1 MKKLTHCRALAFHLV
16 LLFLLFLTTETR
28 AKKIYVGPNETYDN
42 IMWGLTA
49 ADAGDT
55 VIVKDGV
62 YVQDIKVRESVVLM
76 AENRHG
82 AVIGD
87 GSDTRAL
94 ISIRQAPVDGAVI
107 DGFKFAAGDYNSI
120 FVGDMDAEKTP
131 INCIIKNNLIEGRKS
146 GIIVSPHTSNTT
158 ISGNTI
164 EGCSGTAVQIQGIG
178 TNIIIDNTL
187 QDCDGGGI
195 FLSGREEMD
204 LIDTTTIR
212 GNIIKN
218 NKLGGIG
225 IERWKVIME
234 KNLIEGNLLGIGTNS
249 GKSGL
254 VVRDSNQVINNLEQG
269 IFIENG
275 SQAVIEGNIISGNG
289 REGIRAH
296 GMVNINGNEI
306 ESNSEWGV
314 WIVSGRAHVEDNDLI
329 SNGIHGIEF
338 GDQTEGVEVYYNR
351 ITGNQLNGIVAASNG
366 FIVGNLI
373 DGNGEHGIQV
383 FNTGQEVEIKGF
395 NTISN
400 NQRHEILL
408 DAGSSAVIRDNIIE
422 HDNVNIDERDGF
434 SGIRIEGSAR
444 IERNL
449 IRNISDAGISIVESA
464 SDVGIFSDTIQ
475 NCYEGIIVVGP
486 AVIHKNIIKNQLEQG
501 IWIGRPAHDVTLTKN
516 EIRENGRAGIF
527 YQSGIPNLTIALNK
541 ISENN
546 SGVVSAGEA
555 KLRSNT
561 IRWNNE
567 CGIKIRGAGIDLGNE
582 TDADSGMNAILENG
596 EWNIWSNI
604 PDTIFAWYN
613 YWGLNDAD
621 SIDATIWDDD
631 EDSLTGPVLFEPFLD
646 DLNVGVDQSILPGT
660 GPGIIEQL
668 EVFPNPSQHHVTIRF
683 LLRSQQAVHLN
694 IIDPSGRIALSM
706 IAGREYVAGEHQ
718 VVWNG
723 TTGGGDK
730 VPGTY
735 LVVLKA
741 GKEVNVQKI
750 LLLR

>member
-1 MKKLTHCRALAFHLV
+1 M
-16 LLFLLFLTTETR
+16 
-28 AKKIYVGPNETYDN
+28 
-42 IMWGLTA
+42 
-49 ADAGDT
+49 
-55 VIVKDGV
+55 
-62 YVQDIKVRESVVLM
+62 
-76 AENRHG
+76 
-82 AVIGD
+82 
-87 GSDTRAL
+87 
-94 ISIRQAPVDGAVI
+94 
-107 DGFKFAAGDYNSI
+107 
-120 FVGDMDAEKTP
+120 
-131 INCIIKNNLIEGRKS
+131 
-146 GIIVSPHTSNTT
+146 
-158 ISGNTI
+158 
-164 EGCSGTAVQIQGIG
+164 
-178 TNIIIDNTL
+178 
-187 QDCDGGGI
+187 
-195 FLSGREEMD
+195 
-204 LIDTTTIR
+204 
-212 GNIIKN
+212 
-218 NKLGGIG
+218 
-225 IERWKVIME
+225 
-234 KNLIEGNLLGIGTNS
+234 
-249 GKSGL
+249 
-254 VVRDSNQVINNLEQG
+254 
-269 IFIENG
+269 
-275 SQAVIEGNIISGNG
+275 
-289 REGIRAH
+289 
-296 GMVNINGNEI
+296 
-306 ESNSEWGV
+306 
-314 WIVSGRAHVEDNDLI
+314 
-329 SNGIHGIEF
+329 
-338 GDQTEGVEVYYNR
+338 
-351 ITGNQLNGIVAASNG
+351 
-366 FIVGNLI
+366 
-373 DGNGEHGIQV
+373 
-383 FNTGQEVEIKGF
+383 
-395 NTISN
+395 
-400 NQRHEILL
+400 
-408 DAGSSAVIRDNIIE
+408 
-422 HDNVNIDERDGF
+422 
-434 SGIRIEGSAR
+434 
-444 IERNL
+444 
-449 IRNISDAGISIVESA
+449 
-464 SDVGIFSDTIQ
+464 GIFSDTIQ